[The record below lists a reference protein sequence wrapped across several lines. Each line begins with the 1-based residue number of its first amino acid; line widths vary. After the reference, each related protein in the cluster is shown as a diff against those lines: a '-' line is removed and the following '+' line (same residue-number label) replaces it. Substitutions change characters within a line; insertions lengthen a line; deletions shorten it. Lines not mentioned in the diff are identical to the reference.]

1 MKHKKYIVLGLIA
14 VVFASSLFSFANIA
28 FAVELIGPG
37 DSFTPTGP
45 GGSGVIGGPG
55 SSVVTPDPV
64 IGTGV
69 SGGPMMKLLNP
80 LKVTSISELLQL
92 ILQIVTLFAT
102 PIIIFFIIYAGFL
115 FVTAQGKPDQITKAR
130 NALLYSLIG
139 GAIILGANILL
150 TIILTTVKSL
160 QP

>member
-64 IGTGV
+64 IDTGV